1 MNKKVLTTLAAFMT
15 FTVFFCTSCSK
26 NADSSVLAESQDSE
40 VTEATTTTNIQ
51 ESTVQ
56 YSQIMGS
63 VSGSTYTNTNSGLII
78 TAPEGWSVLNSTEK
92 SAFWNNDDN
101 IRTANDE
108 LSFNDIAYESV
119 FKADNGDYMSIML
132 LYVPGASE
140 EDYSAVLGIDTFD
153 SIRLGDK
160 DVAVTYG
167 SYDVDGSEIKTATVI
182 DYNNNTM
189 VVITVNCFT
198 DEDLQSTL
206 SNISFS

>member
-1 MNKKVLTTLAAFMT
+1 
-15 FTVFFCTSCSK
+15 
-26 NADSSVLAESQDSE
+26 
-40 VTEATTTTNIQ
+40 
-51 ESTVQ
+51 
-56 YSQIMGS
+56 
-63 VSGSTYTNTNSGLII
+63 
-78 TAPEGWSVLNSTEK
+78 
-92 SAFWNNDDN
+92 
-101 IRTANDE
+101 
-108 LSFNDIAYESV
+108 
-119 FKADNGDYMSIML
+119 ML